1 MASGSLRL
9 AGRQATAQLE
19 VLALGDLEGGAQ
31 PSDRLAAR
39 RGDTVTA
46 SLTPAMP
53 RILERGALISP
64 CGRYRYR
71 LTRRWGDPDAP
82 TVVWCCLN
90 PSSADAFVDDRT
102 VRRIVGFT
110 DRWGF
115 QSLQVVNLFA
125 LRATRPAA
133 LTTSSHPVG
142 PGNDQALLAAVD
154 TAALVIAAW
163 GAHPRAA
170 CRARQVLQLLDEHR
184 GSAARALMC
193 LGRTAAGHPRH
204 PLYLRRDTPLEVFA

>member
-1 MASGSLRL
+1 M
-9 AGRQATAQLE
+9 
-19 VLALGDLEGGAQ
+19 
-31 PSDRLAAR
+31 
-39 RGDTVTA
+39 
-46 SLTPAMP
+46 
-53 RILERGALISP
+53 
-64 CGRYRYR
+64 
-71 LTRRWGDPDAP
+71 
-82 TVVWCCLN
+82 
-90 PSSADAFVDDRT
+90 
-102 VRRIVGFT
+102 
-110 DRWGF
+110 GF

-170 CRARQVLQLLDEHR
+170 HRARQVLQLLDEHR
-184 GSAARALMC
+184 GSAPRALMC

>member
-9 AGRQATAQLE
+9 AGRQATPQLE

-53 RILERGALISP
+53 RILERGASISP

-125 LRATRPAA
+125 LRATRRGA
-133 LTTSSHPVG
+133 LTISSHRS
-142 PGNDQALLAAVD
+142 DLA
-154 TAALVIAAW
+154 TIRPCSQPSTRPRSYIAAW

-170 CRARQVLQLLDEHR
+170 RRARQVLQLLDEHR
-184 GSAARALMC
+184 GSPPRALMC
-193 LGRTAAGHPRH
+193 LGRTAAGHPCH